1 MSMITFKLFRC
12 ALPFGSCCCKNTI
25 GECFVSHCM
34 SVYFTFL
41 LGRAD
46 PQADHFLSEVR
57 VEVLLLGNVREEG
70 VFQGHLEV
78 ENCVGAFDL

>member
-1 MSMITFKLFRC
+1 
-12 ALPFGSCCCKNTI
+12 
-25 GECFVSHCM
+25 M